1 MDPALKY
8 TKPFYKERGEAKLGG
23 KTKRPPSPTKSTFEP
38 PMTKKARGT
47 TEESA
52 EEDIPPNPPP
62 PGSPPAFEWEDPV
75 GSAEQDIMEDFQDLD
90 LDVSNMI

>member
-52 EEDIPPNPPP
+52 QEDIP
-62 PGSPPAFEWEDPV
+62 PGSPPTFEWEEPV
-75 GSAEQDIMEDFQDLD
+75 GSADKILWKI
-90 LDVSNMI
+90 SRIST